1 MAWGSGVDQTAHD
14 APVRGAAGAAV
25 ARGTVGAGDA
35 VARGTVGAGDAVAGD
50 AAGLRASVSHERMAL
65 GAPRY
70 RRPPS

>member
-14 APVRGAAGAAV
+14 APVRGAAGA
-25 ARGTVGAGDA
+25 A